1 METFELFAL
10 AAALLFCLAVLR
22 RSTSPAVQVVR
33 DPVVAHRLLNETAG
47 TLTSRPNSGLV
58 KALATWTG
66 GPERTESITTVAYGA
81 HWRSVR
87 ANLTAGFL
95 SPSRITSLAPLQR
108 DAIQELVAGLPTGEV
123 VMREHLSRAMFALA
137 ARMCFGDGVEESRV
151 RALQRVMEGLTQAMD
166 DNVFFDGSTLGRIT
180 HWSSLRR
187 LLGLFAPLG
196 ELVRPLIA
204 AARAR
209 DSRHAYVDSLVHLR
223 VADDDDGGKRAL
235 RESEILGL
243 VAEFLATNWKVVVA
257 CMEWTLASLVIQP
270 EVQEK
275 LRREV
280 DETVAGD
287 AEAGLSEKGLGGMP
301 YLRAVVLESLRMHPP
316 SPFVTRGIHDL
327 GSGRLRRR
335 LVFMV
340 QDIGRHG
347 GAWTDPDEFRP
358 ERFLPG
364 GEAEE
369 VGQMG
374 QMPGRNEMRMM
385 PFGGGRRF
393 CPGYNLAFVQTK
405 FFVTA
410 IVRHFELAP
419 PSCGIDMTGTLEFN
433 NYMKKPLRVR
443 VIPRTLP

>member
-108 DAIQELVAGLPTGEV
+108 DAIQELVAGLPAGEV

-137 ARMCFGDGVEESRV
+137 ARMCFGDGVEESRDH
-151 RALQRVMEGLTQAMD
+151 ALEQPAAA
-166 DNVFFDGSTLGRIT
+166 
-180 HWSSLRR
+180 
-187 LLGLFAPLG
+187 LGLFAPLG

-223 VADDDDGGKRAL
+223 VADDDDDGKRAL

-369 VGQMG
+369 VGQLG